1 MEFEGFFNPT
11 APPDPLGLDRSFGY
25 VNLPGG
31 LARGVESYMEAAPF
45 RGTQLR
51 ASYTYT
57 NSDRFVTLAGLQREF
72 VVPAHLFGL
81 NLNQRHRAFL
91 FSFDLNHTGSYIAPV
106 GFPAVAL
113 TFKGYTKA
121 DAFASYERALNDR
134 VVFVLFGGAENLFDE
149 NYFENGFRA
158 PGITGRGGVNFRF

>member
-1 MEFEGFFNPT
+1 MEFQGFFNPA
-11 APPDPLGLDRSFGY
+11 APPDPLGLGRSFGY

-31 LARGVESYMEAAPF
+31 LARGVESYLEAAPT

-57 NSDRFVTLAGLQREF
+57 NSDRFVPLAGLQREF
-72 VVPAHLFGL
+72 VIPAHLFSL
-81 NLNQRHRAFL
+81 TLNQRYRAFL
-91 FSFDLNHTGSYIAPV
+91 FSFDLNHTGSHIAPI
-106 GFPAVAL
+106 GFPAVVL

-121 DAFASYERALNDR
+121 DAFATYERALNDR
-134 VVFVLFGGAENLFDE
+134 VALIVFGGAENLFDE

-158 PGITGRGGVNFRF
+158 PGIQGRGGINFRF